1 MRPRSPRL
9 SQQPVPASSLAG
21 ATVSP
26 PRLPQGRGP
35 HGPDKDR
42 VPATGD
48 HRHGALVDVG
58 ADFFSAA
65 ELAALELPG
74 LPPRREH
81 ISRLASKLSWQH
93 RQRSGN
99 GGGREFAL
107 LALPDQARA
116 EILRRRLVEAASKAT
131 GTKGRIRSAL
141 PVIANLRD
149 AQAQTLSAR
158 TVLLSLFDR
167 FRGERS
173 DRATL
178 APFVEAFERGLL
190 DLPDWAKARV
200 RRLSVRTLK
209 RWLANRRAGRD
220 HALAGKVQ
228 AGRLS
233 VLDRS
238 PEAADW
244 LIGALIDQPHHSNE
258 QFAAFLAIEFAQGVP
273 DEDGL
278 LMPRPGARAVGRF
291 LARWKN
297 DPLNRQTLTMLADP
311 DRWKS
316 HFRFAG
322 GDMSAGIV
330 RLNQRWQIDA
340 SPADALCLDGRHSIY
355 ILIDLYSRRMMGL
368 VTRTPRTTASLLLIK
383 RACEAWGVPE
393 TIVTDNGSDFTSQ
406 HFVDALMRLGVH
418 HHTAPPYSPEKK
430 AFIERGIGTVQ
441 RGLMRMLPGFAG
453 HNVAE
458 RSRIEKRKAFSQRL
472 GESDADLFSVAL
484 TGAELQARL
493 EAWLF
498 NVYGRKPHRGLRGET
513 PELRALQ
520 AMESQQ
526 VRFADPAAI
535 GMLLMPPPSDG
546 PVRVVTKKG
555 VAVGGLD
562 YYCDGLL
569 VGQRVQVRLDPAD
582 YGQVYLYTDTNPWI
596 FLGIGLNPD
605 VAGIDR
611 AEMTGRVRAAQ
622 DTMVKAHRAEL
633 RALKRATDL
642 PAVVTRL
649 IGNAPAPQSPPEGH
663 DTHDTPDLVEAAI
676 AAVAEGAR
684 PRKEAA
690 PVTEEEAARHQA
702 FVTDF
707 QSAREARQIEETAEE
722 KYARWK
728 KLAEV
733 VASGGEISADS
744 RQWFEIY
751 AKGPQWRAQRA
762 MEEEFGA

>member
-1 MRPRSPRL
+1 MSRPRSPRL

-26 PRLPQGRGP
+26 ARLPQRRAP
-35 HGPDKDR
+35 VGPDDDR

-48 HRHGALVDVG
+48 HRGALVDVG
-58 ADFFSAA
+58 ADFFTAA

-74 LPPRREH
+74 LPRRREH
-81 ISRLASKLSWQH
+81 ISRLASKRTWQH

-107 LALPDQARA
+107 VALPDQTRA

-131 GTKGRIRSAL
+131 GTEGRVRSGL
-141 PVIANLRD
+141 PIIANLKD

-167 FRGERS
+167 FRGDRS

-190 DLPDWAKARV
+190 DLPDWVKARV
-200 RRLSVRTLK
+200 RRLGVRTLAG
-209 RWLANRRAGRD
+209 WLADRRAGRD
-220 HALAGKVQ
+220 HALAGKAQ

-233 VLDRS
+233 TFDRS

-244 LIGALIDQPHHSNE
+244 LIGALIDQPHHSHE
-258 QFAAFLAIEFAQGVP
+258 QFASFLAIEFADGVP

-278 LMPRPGARAVGRF
+278 LMPRPSARAVGRF
-291 LARWKN
+291 LDKWKN

-340 SPADALCLDGRHSIY
+340 SPADALCLDGRYSIY
-355 ILIDLYSRRMMGL
+355 IVIDLYSRRMMGL

-393 TIVTDNGSDFTSQ
+393 VIVTDNGSDFTSL
-406 HFVDALMRLGVH
+406 HFVDALRRLGVH
-418 HHTAPPYSPEKK
+418 HVLAPPYTPEKK

-453 HNVAE
+453 HNVGE
-458 RSRIEKRKAFSQRL
+458 RSKIEKRVAFSQRL
-472 GESDADLFSVAL
+472 GEDEARLFSVAL
-484 TGAELQARL
+484 DGAALQQRL

-498 NVYGRKPHRGLRGET
+498 NVYGRRPHRGLKGET

-520 AMESQQ
+520 APNVDQ
-526 VRFADPAAI
+526 VKWADPAAI
-535 GMLLMPPPSDG
+535 GMLLMPPPTDG

-555 VAVGGLD
+555 VAIGGLD

-582 YGQVYLYTDTNPWI
+582 YGQAYLYTDTNPWI

-622 DTMVKAHRAEL
+622 DAMVKAHRAEL
-633 RALKRATDL
+633 RQLKRATNL

-649 IGNAPAPQSPPEGH
+649 IGGAPTPMPPPADAPAHE
-663 DTHDTPDLVEAAI
+663 TPDLVEAAI
-676 AAVAEGAR
+676 AAAAEGAR
-684 PRKEAA
+684 PRKVEV
-690 PVTEEEAARHQA
+690 PVTAEEAERHQA

-707 QSAREARQIEETAEE
+707 QSAREARQIEETPEE

-728 KLAEV
+728 KLGEIVEA
-733 VASGGEISADS
+733 GGEISAES
-744 RQWFEIY
+744 RAWFDRY
-751 AKGPQWRAQRA
+751 ATTPQWRAQRS
-762 MEEEFGA
+762 MEEEFGG